1 MIDSKDTDGN
11 PMFGSKNYGIFSKM
25 KSSKPIHLHFL
36 GNNRLEITET
46 GILGITL
53 QNAFS
58 GDDSYGNQLT
68 VLDITSEY
76 REDFSF
82 SIISIINS
90 GKL

>member
-36 GNNRLEITET
+36 GNSRLEITET

-82 SIISIINS
+82 SVISIIYS

>member
-25 KSSKPIHLHFL
+25 KSSKPIHLHFM
-36 GNNRLEITET
+36 GNSRLDIRET

-53 QNAFS
+53 KDTSS

-82 SIISIINS
+82 SVI
-90 GKL
+90 